1 MTQRPE
7 RMAFQP
13 PKSDFELLAPAPKTP
28 GKRRIA
34 IVTGTRAE
42 FGLLKPV
49 IVAIGRDP
57 LLEAAVLVA
66 GSHLLAPANTHTEV
80 RSAFRVAAVVPMQA
94 PGAHTRIEDAEA
106 VGRGITRFART
117 FYKLN
122 TDCVLVLGD
131 RIEAFAAASAA
142 SVGGVPLAHIHG
154 GDRAEGVADE
164 AMRHA
169 ISKLAHVHFAAS
181 VQSADRLVRMGEL
194 PERVHNV
201 GSPAMDGLDT
211 IAALDD
217 EQARAVGDPQIVI
230 LHHPC
235 GLTEAQERSHAAAIV
250 EFAAAARKRTL
261 VLAPNFDPRR
271 DAVLEVL
278 RTAVSKNGWQFLD
291 HLPREAFVGLLKRLA
306 TCSGLLI
313 GNSSAGL
320 IEAAAVNC
328 RVVNVG
334 PRQSGRESPG
344 NVVHVPS
351 PSSGAIVR
359 ALESHRMPL
368 RAEHPYGDGQTGPR
382 IAGVLAST
390 DFDDPALI
398 RKRCAY

>member
-1 MTQRPE
+1 
-7 RMAFQP
+7 MAFQP

-34 IVTGTRAE
+34 IVTGSRAE

-49 IVAIGRDP
+49 IAAIGREP
-57 LLEAAVLVA
+57 SLEAAVLVA

-80 RSAFRVAAVVPMQA
+80 SRTFRVAAVVPMQA

-117 FYKLN
+117 FYKVN
-122 TDCVLVLGD
+122 ADCVLVLGD

-169 ISKLAHVHFAAS
+169 ISKLAHIHFAATA
-181 VQSADRLVRMGEL
+181 QSADRLVRMGEL

-201 GSPAMDGLDT
+201 GSPAIDGLDA
-211 IAALDD
+211 IPPLGD
-217 EQARAVGDPQIVI
+217 EQARAVGDPELVI

-235 GLTEAQERSHAAAIV
+235 GLTEAEERSHAAAIV
-250 EFAAAARKRTL
+250 DVAASSRKRTL
-261 VLAPNFDPRR
+261 VLAPNFDPGRE
-271 DAVLEVL
+271 AVLEVL
-278 RTAVSKNGWQFLD
+278 RAGTAENGWHFLD
-291 HLPREAFVGLLKRLA
+291 HLPREVFVGLLKRLA
-306 TCSGLLI
+306 TRSGLLL

-334 PRQSGRESPG
+334 PRQSGRESPA
-344 NVVHVPS
+344 NVVHVQS
-351 PSSGAIVR
+351 PSSGAISLAVGC
-359 ALESHRMPL
+359 HKMPS
-368 RAEHPYGDGQTGPR
+368 RAEHPYGDGHTGPR
-382 IAGVLAST
+382 IAQVLVST